1 MVSGSKRAIHEVSGD
16 VVADDD
22 VPLLHRIRNMWQF
35 ANLCQ
40 WIYLFGKVVKL
51 DDRLDTEEIEAECL
65 KPNSLVLQ
73 EIGLALL
80 KNVSSHRGLTH
91 EIFDE
96 YTRRQYMA
104 KAPEKNP
111 FGAQE
116 TPAKFAEFD
125 ALTKIRVLQ
134 QLTQWVMRHP
144 DRLRD
149 KMGEPKDVEQ
159 TNWRIEPIGWDA
171 DDRTYYVLDDNRVY
185 RMTDAPPPT
194 PPKKRTK
201 AARQGRRASKRR
213 RTNTSVE
220 AEDTDDPIEPPKRVS
235 EGLGRQDEDFGGM
248 LWECVAIT
256 LDDVRGLIASFA
268 KTRDEN
274 EKVLKSQLEEHL
286 LPILEKQEESRKR
299 KALQRER
306 ELINLSKM
314 VNAKRSSR
322 LANKHEQQLAEE
334 QAREEEQRRAVEE
347 AAARKAELKQMKL
360 EAERNRRL
368 ASRENRLKDREARRL
383 KHEDELSNLSE
394 DSRSASQGPGRLSDR
409 QRHAEILR
417 TKQALQKLD
426 DEDEGDDWIFDCVCG
441 VYGQVDDGT
450 HSIACEQCNVWQHSK
465 CVGVREDEAEESDFH
480 FICSSCRRAK
490 DDDPQAR
497 TIIRLKIN
505 RPHTDAPL
513 DAAPDFEQPSSGAAE
528 KTKPAVDLFDSKA
541 KLGAGAVTD
550 KDLDES
556 KTPSDL
562 EAPVHVEPKPVPVTP
577 GMTRSDGH
585 PATSFPPLSHA
596 SVNET
601 PRLRGSTS
609 PVRPADGLSSP
620 ISRSILATPIL
631 SQEGKRV
638 EAAHASTLPS
648 TESGFSPTKQSPA
661 PLPRPRSASS
671 KTSSVPAV
679 FPPTMTLAPSPQQP
693 ILTPPEKQAE
703 PARPQP
709 SDIFRAS

>member
-16 VVADDD
+16 IVADED

-65 KPNSLVLQ
+65 KPNSLVPQ

-111 FGAQE
+111 FGTQE
-116 TPAKFAEFD
+116 IPAKFAEFD

-144 DRLRD
+144 DRLRE

-194 PPKKRTK
+194 PPKKKTK
-201 AARQGRRASKRR
+201 TARQGRRASKRR
-213 RTNTSVE
+213 RTITSVE
-220 AEDTDDPIEPPKRVS
+220 ADDTDDPIEAPNRVS

-256 LDDVRGLIASFA
+256 LDDVRGLIASFT

-334 QAREEEQRRAVEE
+334 QAREEEQHRAVEE
-347 AAARKAELKQMKL
+347 AAARKAELKQIKL

-394 DSRSASQGPGRLSDR
+394 DSRT
-409 QRHAEILR
+409 R
-417 TKQALQKLD
+417 T
-426 DEDEGDDWIFDCVCG
+426 
-441 VYGQVDDGT
+441 T
-450 HSIACEQCNVWQHSK
+450 
-465 CVGVREDEAEESDFH
+465 
-480 FICSSCRRAK
+480 
-490 DDDPQAR
+490 
-497 TIIRLKIN
+497 IRLKIN
-505 RPHTDAPL
+505 RPRTDAPL
-513 DAAPDFEQPSSGAAE
+513 DTAPDFEQSSIGAAE
-528 KTKPAVDLFDSKA
+528 KKKPALDLFDSKA
-541 KLGAGAVTD
+541 ELGTRAVTD

-556 KTPSDL
+556 RTPSDL
-562 EAPVHVEPKPVPVTP
+562 EALVHVEPEPVPVTP
-577 GMTRSDGH
+577 GMTKSDGL
-585 PATSFPPLSHA
+585 PATSFPPLNHA
-596 SVNET
+596 PVNET
-601 PRLRGSTS
+601 PMLRGST
-609 PVRPADGLSSP
+609 
-620 ISRSILATPIL
+620 
-631 SQEGKRV
+631 
-638 EAAHASTLPS
+638 
-648 TESGFSPTKQSPA
+648 
-661 PLPRPRSASS
+661 
-671 KTSSVPAV
+671 
-679 FPPTMTLAPSPQQP
+679 
-693 ILTPPEKQAE
+693 
-703 PARPQP
+703 
-709 SDIFRAS
+709 